1 MGVIGIRCSLM
12 LVVVLVAFIGDYGV
26 VLGDLVKGV
35 KDEKNLFGKPKPGF
49 GGGLGHGIYKK
60 GFRHV
65 KGGGGGLGGGIG
77 GGVGGGIGHHGG
89 LGGGVGGGV
98 GGGGGLRHH
107 GGLGGGGIGHRGGL
121 GGGIGGGGGLRHHG
135 GLGGGVGIGHHGG
148 YKGGGRFGHNGGLG
162 GGAGGYGGA
171 DGTGSVFFLDSS
183 TQRYFRP
190 RSPESQSLL
199 LPEIGAAISVLLGF
213 APPLTLSPTSS
224 KKEIILDEVLLPN
237 PFDRPRAVFVL
248 EINGVEDEGSGL
260 GMDNDVFVSSLKSRV
275 AFGQNYADIQLSD
288 KEKVSLVSLNE
299 PLTSDMEFTDN
310 ILDDFASWLG
320 GSYVRNLVKS
330 LSGELTVPL
339 ANDVQLKLHMS
350 KVGAHMDKLLKF
362 RLKALKDQY
371 GSNDRV
377 QQAVELLVT
386 SVSKIY
392 GQIVGVVLFNG
403 SPARESGTML
413 ECDVHFTASSL
424 LAGREKRV
432 TSQSYD
438 CRSGFGP
445 TNPCMDHR
453 KHPYNG
459 DSVRDLLPDEH
470 DIDKGCPSLFI
481 CEA

>member
-1 MGVIGIRCSLM
+1 MCCLKTSIPLSSSMDSRNHGFLALILLIISS
-12 LVVVLVAFIGDYGV
+12 VLC
-26 VLGDLVKGV
+26 LQ
-35 KDEKNLFGKPKPGF
+35 P
-49 GGGLGHGIYKK
+49 
-60 GFRHV
+60 R
-65 KGGGGGLGGGIG
+65 
-77 GGVGGGIGHHGG
+77 
-89 LGGGVGGGV
+89 
-98 GGGGGLRHH
+98 
-107 GGLGGGGIGHRGGL
+107 
-121 GGGIGGGGGLRHHG
+121 
-135 GLGGGVGIGHHGG
+135 
-148 YKGGGRFGHNGGLG
+148 
-162 GGAGGYGGA
+162 A

-224 KKEIILDEVLLPN
+224 KKLDEVLLPN

-350 KVGAHMDKLLKF
+350 KNADREFTTSLVSLIQNVQRAVQMHQDFSRSTHSPAELVMGRFDGV
-362 RLKALKDQY
+362 KALKDQY

-392 GQIVGVVLFNG
+392 GLLQKVYKGQIVGVVLFNG